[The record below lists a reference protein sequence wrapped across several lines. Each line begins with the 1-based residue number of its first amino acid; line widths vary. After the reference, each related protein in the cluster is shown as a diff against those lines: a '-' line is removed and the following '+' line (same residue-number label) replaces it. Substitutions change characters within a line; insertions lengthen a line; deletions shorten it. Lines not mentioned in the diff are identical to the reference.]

1 MNKFIEYFRNLEK
14 KQKYMLYL
22 SVVFVG
28 YMVFNQFVPEMMD
41 KQESLQSDIQTKQMQ
56 IIRNSTKKLKAQVAK
71 VQKELLISQENV
83 SMRQERVNY
92 LIGSLYR
99 VKFAFF
105 REEELAKA
113 LDLVLQNSI
122 RKNIELAFIKNE
134 DAKIENLSELIQYKK
149 TMLIDGNGEYKQI
162 LEFINYIE
170 NLELLMSIAEVQLEE
185 AEKKDNVH
193 FSLKVN
199 FYGVG
204 L

>member
-28 YMVFNQFVPEMMD
+28 YMIFNQFVPDMMD

-170 NLELLMSIAEVQLEE
+170 NLELLMSIAEVKLEE